1 MKSILYF
8 STAFMNRMS
17 YAYKFGVVSILFF
30 LALSGVSYQL
40 FVEMNKEITH
50 TKNELAGLEL
60 LETQIEM
67 RKALGHYISSVWAI
81 DQARPVTMETPES
94 LVDSFRRDIG
104 ISNQAIENTIEK
116 SRDFVSIA
124 GHKSAEQL
132 EKLSD
137 LWKTSAQLN
146 PVGDAVTN
154 INYTRERELIGLSN
168 RVIRSASMGASLAQD
183 SDPQIFLLAELITK
197 SLPELVVSLE
207 ELRGTSMAALALGS
221 RTTTDVITGLETG
234 LDVIM
239 NDTSAFTS
247 MADSIM
253 DLGQLDPS
261 IVNQIKK
268 VSTMYSD
275 LGPYI
280 EDNLIV
286 GMGTPLSPEDFD
298 TKMTANID
306 EIYQLIDVII
316 PVVKVDLEARLSA
329 RNSSIFML
337 AAALAL
343 VVVLVAYLYAGFFV
357 SVKATVGQIY
367 DAAHKMAE
375 GDMTVHVDVQSND
388 EMGDLSVEFNKMA
401 ENVHKLIQ
409 GVRETTQQVTSQ
421 SDQVEKIASRSSE
434 DVSKQLLQTEQ
445 VATAMNEMTATVQE
459 VARNSVGAANT
470 AKLAHKEADD
480 GKQLVISTLGM
491 IDQLSGEINT
501 SVEVINCLVEDSN
514 NISQVLDVIKSI
526 AEQTNLLALNAAI
539 EAARAGE
546 HGRGF
551 AVVADEVRTLAQKTQ
566 ESTTEIESMI
576 SRLQSGVDN
585 AVSTMGSS
593 RDMAS
598 NTVEES
604 NKVGEALN
612 HIVSAVTD
620 IMAMNQQIATASE
633 EQSSVANEIDRN
645 IVSINTFGEQT
656 SRGATET
663 VDASREMSELTGK
676 LDSMVSA
683 FKV

>member
-1 MKSILYF
+1 
-8 STAFMNRMS
+8 
-17 YAYKFGVVSILFF
+17 
-30 LALSGVSYQL
+30 
-40 FVEMNKEITH
+40 
-50 TKNELAGLEL
+50 
-60 LETQIEM
+60 
-67 RKALGHYISSVWAI
+67 
-81 DQARPVTMETPES
+81 
-94 LVDSFRRDIG
+94 
-104 ISNQAIENTIEK
+104 
-116 SRDFVSIA
+116 
-124 GHKSAEQL
+124 
-132 EKLSD
+132 
-137 LWKTSAQLN
+137 
-146 PVGDAVTN
+146 
-154 INYTRERELIGLSN
+154 
-168 RVIRSASMGASLAQD
+168 
-183 SDPQIFLLAELITK
+183 
-197 SLPELVVSLE
+197 
-207 ELRGTSMAALALGS
+207 
-221 RTTTDVITGLETG
+221 
-234 LDVIM
+234 
-239 NDTSAFTS
+239 
-247 MADSIM
+247 
-253 DLGQLDPS
+253 
-261 IVNQIKK
+261 
-268 VSTMYSD
+268 
-275 LGPYI
+275 
-280 EDNLIV
+280 
-286 GMGTPLSPEDFD
+286 
-298 TKMTANID
+298 
-306 EIYQLIDVII
+306 
-316 PVVKVDLEARLSA
+316 
-329 RNSSIFML
+329 ML